1 MKLKKLLTNHTYE
14 ENELFLKEKI
24 ITLNIIML
32 FMGVVLFA
40 FSALR
45 FFEENFLQAA
55 FDFGLFIIILIEPSE
70 QTHKNH
76 PKQLK

>member
-1 MKLKKLLTNHTYE
+1 
-14 ENELFLKEKI
+14 
-24 ITLNIIML
+24 ML